1 MNILLFSHRTPFPPH
16 KGNQIRPFNVL
27 TSLVARGHKVHLI
40 AFAEG
45 AEELATQ
52 ARLEEYCASV
62 TLAPLNR
69 WAGNFRALL
78 SLPTSTPPSVAYFN
92 SAAVHRAVQR
102 IVTTHNIEAM
112 VVYSST
118 MSQYVPPEFRP
129 HTVVD
134 MADVDSEKWLDYA
147 KEKRPPMSWVYNIE
161 GRRLRR
167 YEYWIVRN
175 FGYSSLH
182 TQREINVLTELTAD
196 ERKKLIPITNGVDL
210 EKFQPAAFPPFAPE
224 RVPENERKFFT
235 DPAAPRIVFTGAMD
249 YYPNAEACV
258 WFAHSIFPTIRAQ
271 HPNAQFLIVGSK
283 PTPQVI
289 ALGELPGVL
298 VTGFVDD
305 VRPYLAAAK
314 VCVIPLRIAR
324 GVQNKALEA
333 MASGR
338 AVIAT
343 SDVITGVGATAPDHL
358 LLARNE
364 QEFADAV
371 LQVLRDEALRTRLE
385 IAAREFVVR
394 ECSWKPLMDRFAG
407 LVEEV
412 GKNGQ
417 PSAISYQPLAKSTVN
432 NQQLKADG

>member
-1 MNILLFSHRTPFPPH
+1 MKILMFSHRTPYPPH

-27 TSLVARGHKVHLI
+27 TSLVARGHEVHLL

-45 AEELATQ
+45 DEEMATK
-52 ARLEEYCASV
+52 AKLEEYCASA
-62 TLAPLNR
+62 TLIPLNR
-69 WAGNFRALL
+69 LAGNIKALF
-78 SLPTSTPPSVAYFN
+78 SLPTNTPPSVAYFN
-92 SAAVHRAVQR
+92 SAALHREVKRLVATQG
-102 IVTTHNIEAM
+102 IEAM

-118 MSQYVPPEFRP
+118 MSQYVPPEFIP

-147 KEKRPPMSWVYNIE
+147 KEKRPPMSWIYNIE
-161 GRRLRR
+161 GQRLRS

-182 TQREINVLTELTAD
+182 TQREINVLAELTAD

-210 EKFQPAAFPPFAPE
+210 EKFQPGIFPAFAPE
-224 RVPENERKFFT
+224 RVPENERLFFT
-235 DPAAPRIVFTGAMD
+235 DENAPRIVFTGAMD

-258 WFAHSIFPTIRAQ
+258 WFANSIFPAIRAQ
-271 HPNAQFLIVGSK
+271 VPNAQFLIVGSK

-289 ALGELPGVL
+289 ALNELPGVI

-343 SDVITGVGATAPDHL
+343 PDVITGVGATSPDHL
-358 LLARNE
+358 LMARHE
-364 QEFADAV
+364 QEFVDAV
-371 LQVLRDEALRTRLE
+371 LQLLRDDVLRTRLE
-385 IAAREFVVR
+385 TAARDFVVR

-412 GKNGQ
+412 GKKNQ
-417 PSAISYQPLAKSTVN
+417 PRMN
-432 NQQLKADG
+432 ADLHELSFSKQIGSNHNA

>member
-1 MNILLFSHRTPFPPH
+1 MKILLLSHRTPYPPH

-27 TSLVARGHKVHLI
+27 TSLVARGHEVHLV

-45 AEELATQ
+45 ADELATK
-52 ARLEEYCASV
+52 AKLEEYCASA
-62 TLAPLNR
+62 TLIPLNR
-69 WAGNFRALL
+69 TMGNVKALL
-78 SLPTSTPPSVAYFN
+78 SLPTGTPPSVAYFN
-92 SAAVHRAVQR
+92 SSALHQAVNRLVA
-102 IVTTHNIEAM
+102 THGIEAM

-118 MSQYVPPEFRP
+118 MSQYVPPEFRA

-147 KEKRPPMSWVYNIE
+147 KEKQPPMSWVYNIE
-161 GRRLRR
+161 GRRLRS

-182 TQREINVLTELTAD
+182 TQREINVLAELTAD
-196 ERKKLIPITNGVDL
+196 EKKKLIPITNGVDL
-210 EKFQPAAFPPFAPE
+210 GKFRPDAFPTFTPE
-224 RVPENERKFFT
+224 QVPQNERQFFS
-235 DPAAPRIVFTGAMD
+235 DLNAPRIVFTGAMD

-258 WFAHSIFPTIRAQ
+258 WFATDIFPTIRTL

-283 PTPQVI
+283 PTPQVV
-289 ALGELPGVL
+289 ALNELPGVL

-305 VRPYLAAAK
+305 VRPYLATAD

-343 SDVITGVGATAPDHL
+343 PDVITGVGATAPDHL
-358 LLARNE
+358 LLARSE

-371 LQVLRDEALRTRLE
+371 LQVLRDDNLRTCLE
-385 IAAREFVVR
+385 VAARDFVVR
-394 ECSWKPLMDRFAG
+394 ECSWNPLMDRFAS

-412 GKNGQ
+412 GRNHPRIDTNSRELMNALGR
-417 PSAISYQPLAKSTVN
+417 
-432 NQQLKADG
+432 

>member
-1 MNILLFSHRTPFPPH
+1 MKILLFSHRTPYPPH

-27 TSLVARGHKVHLI
+27 TSLVARGHEVHLL

-45 AEELATQ
+45 AEELATK
-52 ARLEEYCASV
+52 AKLEEYCASV
-62 TLAPLNR
+62 TLIPLDR
-69 WAGNFRALL
+69 LLGNIKALF
-78 SLPTSTPPSVAYFN
+78 SLPTNTPPSVAYFN
-92 SAAVHRAVQR
+92 SAALHREVNR
-102 IVTTHNIEAM
+102 IVAAHGIEAM

-147 KEKRPPMSWVYNIE
+147 KEKQPPLSWIYNIE
-161 GRRLRR
+161 GQRLRS

-182 TQREINVLTELTAD
+182 TQREINVLAELTA
-196 ERKKLIPITNGVDL
+196 EEKKKLIPITNGVDL
-210 EKFQPAAFPPFAPE
+210 EKFRPDIFPPFAPD
-224 RVPENERKFFT
+224 RVPESERKFFT
-235 DPAAPRIVFTGAMD
+235 DPDAPRIVFTGAMD

-258 WFAHSIFPTIRAQ
+258 WFANSIFPTIRAQ
-271 HPNAQFLIVGSK
+271 VPNAQFLIVGSK
-283 PTPQVI
+283 PTPQVL
-289 ALGELPGVL
+289 ALNELPGVL
-298 VTGFVDD
+298 VTGFVED

-333 MASGR
+333 MASAR

-343 SDVITGVGATAPDHL
+343 PDVITGVGATAPDHL
-358 LLARNE
+358 LMARTE
-364 QEFADAV
+364 QEFAAAV
-371 LQVLRDEALRTRLE
+371 LQVLRDDALRTRLE
-385 IAAREFVVR
+385 WAARDFVVR

-412 GKNGQ
+412 GKKQVATN
-417 PSAISYQPLAKSTVN
+417 YTNVHE
-432 NQQLKADG
+432 LKYS

>member
-1 MNILLFSHRTPFPPH
+1 MKILLFSHRTPYPPH

-27 TSLVARGHKVHLI
+27 TALVARGHEVHLL

-45 AEELATQ
+45 AEELKTKAK
-52 ARLEEYCASV
+52 LEEYCASA
-62 TLAPLNR
+62 TLIPLDHSR
-69 WAGNFRALL
+69 GRIRALL
-78 SLPTSTPPSVAYFN
+78 SLPTNTPPSVAYFN
-92 SAAVHRAVQR
+92 STALHREVKR
-102 IVTTHNIEAM
+102 IVAEHGIEAM

-118 MSQYVPPEFRP
+118 MCQYVPPDFIK

-134 MADVDSEKWLDYA
+134 MADTDSEKWLDYA
-147 KEKRPPMSWVYNIE
+147 QEKMPPMSWIYKIE
-161 GRRLRR
+161 GTRLRQ
-167 YEYWIVRN
+167 YEYWVVRN

-182 TQREINVLTELTAD
+182 TQREINVLTELTA
-196 ERKKLIPITNGVDL
+196 EEHQRLIPITNGVDL
-210 EKFQPAAFPPFAPE
+210 EKFRPDAFPAFAPE
-224 RVPENERKFFT
+224 RLSENERQFFT

-258 WFAHSIFPTIRAQ
+258 WFAHSIFPTIRTQ
-271 HPNAQFLIVGSK
+271 VPNAQFLIVGSK
-283 PTPQVI
+283 PTPQVV
-289 ALGELPGVL
+289 ALNQLPGVI
-298 VTGFVDD
+298 VTGFVAD

-343 SDVITGVGATAPDHL
+343 PDVITGVGATAPEHL
-358 LLARNE
+358 LMARNE

-371 LQVLRDEALRTRLE
+371 LRVLRDDSLRTQLE
-385 IAAREFVVR
+385 TAARDFVVR

-407 LVEEV
+407 LVEAV
-412 GKNGQ
+412 GR
-417 PSAISYQPLAKSTVN
+417 N
-432 NQQLKADG
+432 N

>member
-1 MNILLFSHRTPFPPH
+1 MKILLFSHRTPYPPH

-27 TSLVARGHKVHLI
+27 TSLVARGHDVHLL

-45 AEELATQ
+45 EAELNTKTK
-52 ARLEEYCASV
+52 LEEYCASA
-62 TLAPLNR
+62 TLIPLDHMGGR
-69 WAGNFRALL
+69 IRALL

-92 SAAVHRAVQR
+92 SPALHREVKR
-102 IVTTHNIEAM
+102 IVAKHGIEAM

-118 MSQYVPPEFRP
+118 MCQYVPPDFIK

-134 MADVDSEKWLDYA
+134 MADTDSEKWLDYA
-147 KEKRPPMSWVYNIE
+147 QEKMPPMSWVYQIE
-161 GRRLRR
+161 GTRLRQ

-182 TQREINVLTELTAD
+182 TQREINVLTELTAA
-196 ERKKLIPITNGVDL
+196 EHQRLIPITNGVDL
-210 EKFQPAAFPPFAPE
+210 EKFRPDAFPVFAPE
-224 RVPENERKFFT
+224 RLPTNERKFFT
-235 DPAAPRIVFTGAMD
+235 DPDAPRIVFTGAMD

-258 WFAHSIFPTIRAQ
+258 WFANQIFPTIRAQ
-271 HPNAQFLIVGSK
+271 YPNAQFLIVGSK
-283 PTPQVI
+283 PTPQVV
-289 ALGELPGVL
+289 ALNELPGVMA
-298 VTGFVDD
+298 TGFVDD

-343 SDVITGVGATAPDHL
+343 PDVITGVGATAPEHL
-358 LLARNE
+358 LMARDE
-364 QEFADAV
+364 KEFAAAV
-371 LQVLRDEALRTRLE
+371 LQVLGDDALRTRLE
-385 IAAREFVVR
+385 KAARDYVER
-394 ECSWKPLMDRFAG
+394 ECSWKPLMERFAK

-412 GKNGQ
+412 GKNRQ
-417 PSAISYQPLAKSTVN
+417 PRIDANSHELSFSKQIGSNPN
-432 NQQLKADG
+432 G

>member
-1 MNILLFSHRTPFPPH
+1 MNILLFSHRTPYPPH

-27 TSLVARGHKVHLI
+27 TSLVARGHNVHLL
-40 AFAEG
+40 AFADG

-52 ARLEEYCASV
+52 TKLAEHCASV
-62 TLAPLNR
+62 RLIPLDHGR
-69 WAGNFRALL
+69 ARLRALL

-92 SAAVHRAVQR
+92 APQMHEAVALLVAV
-102 IVTTHNIEAM
+102 HNIEAM

-118 MSQYVPPEFRP
+118 MSQYVPPEFRA

-147 KEKRPPMSWVYNIE
+147 KEKRPPMSWIYNIE
-161 GRRLRR
+161 GRRLRS

-210 EKFQPAAFPPFAPE
+210 EKFHPAAFQPFAPAQ
-224 RVPENERKFFT
+224 VPENERPFFT
-235 DPAAPRIVFTGAMD
+235 DEHAPRLVFTGAMD
-249 YYPNAEACV
+249 YYPNTEACL

-283 PTPQVI
+283 PTPQVV
-289 ALGELPGVL
+289 ALKELPGVS
-298 VTGFVDD
+298 VTGFVED

-343 SDVITGVGATAPDHL
+343 PDVITGVGATAPDHL
-358 LLARNE
+358 LQARDE
-364 QEFADAV
+364 QEFVNAV
-371 LQVLRDEALRTRLE
+371 LQVLGDEALRTRLE
-385 IAAREFVVR
+385 RAAREFVER
-394 ECSWKPLMDRFAG
+394 ECSWQPLMDRFAA

-412 GKNGQ
+412 GKKQ
-417 PSAISYQPLAKSTVN
+417 SATNYTNVHELEYS
-432 NQQLKADG
+432 

>member
-1 MNILLFSHRTPFPPH
+1 MNILLFSHRTPYPPH

-27 TSLVARGHKVHLI
+27 TSLVARGHNVHLL

-45 AEELATQ
+45 EEEMATK
-52 ARLEEYCASV
+52 AKLEEYCTSA
-62 TLAPLNR
+62 TLIPLNR
-69 WAGNFRALL
+69 MAGNVKALL
-78 SLPTSTPPSVAYFN
+78 SLPTNTPPSVAYFN
-92 SAAVHRAVQR
+92 SSALRREVKRLIAA
-102 IVTTHNIEAM
+102 HNIEAM

-118 MSQYVPPEFRP
+118 MSQYVPPEFRA

-147 KEKRPPMSWVYNIE
+147 KEKRPPMSWIYNIE
-161 GRRLRR
+161 GQRLRR

-210 EKFQPAAFPPFAPE
+210 EKFRPDVFLPFAPE
-224 RVPENERKFFT
+224 QVPENERQFFS
-235 DPAAPRIVFTGAMD
+235 DEHAPRIVFTGAMD

-258 WFAHSIFPTIRAQ
+258 WFANAIFPTIRAQ

-283 PTPQVI
+283 PTPQVVE
-289 ALGELPGVL
+289 LNQLPGVL

-343 SDVITGVGATAPDHL
+343 PDVITGVGATAPDHL
-358 LLARNE
+358 LMARNE

-371 LQVLRDEALRTRLE
+371 WQVLRDDALRIRLE
-385 IAAREFVVR
+385 TAAREFVVR
-394 ECSWKPLMDRFAG
+394 ECSWQPLMDRFAG

-412 GKNGQ
+412 GKKQ
-417 PSAISYQPLAKSTVN
+417 LATNYTNVHELEYS
-432 NQQLKADG
+432 

>member
-1 MNILLFSHRTPFPPH
+1 MKILLFSHRTPYPPH

-27 TSLVARGHKVHLI
+27 TSLVARGHEVHLL

-45 AEELATQ
+45 TEELNTKTQ
-52 ARLEEYCASV
+52 LAEHCASA
-62 TLAPLNR
+62 TLIPLDR
-69 WAGNFRALL
+69 LAGNIKALL
-78 SLPTSTPPSVAYFN
+78 SLPSHTPPSVAYFN
-92 SAAVHRAVQR
+92 SAAMHREVKR
-102 IVTTHNIEAM
+102 IVATHGIEAM

-118 MSQYVPPEFRP
+118 MSQYVPPEFIP

-134 MADVDSEKWLDYA
+134 MADTDSEKWLDYA
-147 KEKRPPMSWVYNIE
+147 KEKRPPMSWIYNIE
-161 GRRLRR
+161 GQRLRS

-182 TQREINVLTELTAD
+182 TQREINVLTELTAG

-210 EKFQPAAFPPFAPE
+210 EQFRPDVFPPFAPE
-224 RVPENERKFFT
+224 RMPENERQFFT
-235 DPAAPRIVFTGAMD
+235 DAAAPRIVFTGAMD

-258 WFAHSIFPTIRAQ
+258 WFANAIFPTIRTQ
-271 HPNAQFLIVGSK
+271 FPTAQFLIVGSK

-289 ALGELPGVL
+289 ALNELPGVM
-298 VTGFVDD
+298 VTGFVAD

-343 SDVITGVGATAPDHL
+343 PDVIIGVGASAPDHL
-358 LLARNE
+358 LMARTE

-371 LQVLRDEALRTRLE
+371 LRVLRDDTLRTQLE
-385 IAAREFVVR
+385 TAGRDFVVR
-394 ECSWKPLMDRFAG
+394 ECSWKPLMNRFAS
-407 LVEEV
+407 LVEAV
-412 GKNGQ
+412 GKN
-417 PSAISYQPLAKSTVN
+417 STVVARTVS
-432 NQQLKADG
+432 LRG

>member
-1 MNILLFSHRTPFPPH
+1 MKILLFSHRTPYPPH

-27 TSLVARGHKVHLI
+27 TSLVARGHEVHLL

-45 AEELATQ
+45 EEELSTK
-52 ARLEEYCASV
+52 ARLEEYCASA
-62 TLAPLNR
+62 TLIPLDR
-69 WAGNFRALL
+69 LAGNIKALL
-78 SLPTSTPPSVAYFN
+78 SLPTNTPPSVAYFN
-92 SAAVHRAVQR
+92 SAAMHRAVTR
-102 IVTTHNIEAM
+102 IVATHGIEAM

-118 MSQYVPPEFRP
+118 MSQYVPPEFIP

-134 MADVDSEKWLDYA
+134 MADTDSEKWLDYA

-161 GRRLRR
+161 GQRLRS

-182 TQREINVLTELTAD
+182 TQREINVLTELTV
-196 ERKKLIPITNGVDL
+196 EEKKKLIPITNGVDL
-210 EKFQPAAFPPFAPE
+210 EKFRPDVFPSFAPE
-224 RVPENERKFFT
+224 RVLENERQFFT
-235 DPAAPRIVFTGAMD
+235 DAEAPRIVFTGAMD

-258 WFAHSIFPTIRAQ
+258 WFAQSIFPTIRAQ
-271 HPNAQFLIVGSK
+271 YPTAQFLIVGSK
-283 PTPQVI
+283 PTPQVVE
-289 ALGELPGVL
+289 LNQLPGVM

-333 MASGR
+333 MASAR

-343 SDVITGVGATAPDHL
+343 PDVITGVGATAPDHL
-358 LLARNE
+358 LMARTE

-371 LQVLRDEALRTRLE
+371 LQVLRDDALRTRLE
-385 IAAREFVVR
+385 TAARDFVVR
-394 ECSWKPLMDRFAG
+394 ECSWKPLMDRFTG
-407 LVEEV
+407 LVEAV
-412 GKNGQ
+412 GKN
-417 PSAISYQPLAKSTVN
+417 N
-432 NQQLKADG
+432 

>member
-1 MNILLFSHRTPFPPH
+1 MKILLFSHRTPYPPH

-27 TSLVARGHKVHLI
+27 TSLVARGHEVHLL

-45 AEELATQ
+45 EEELNTKTK
-52 ARLEEYCASV
+52 LEEHCASA
-62 TLAPLNR
+62 TLVPLDR
-69 WAGNFRALL
+69 LAGKVKALL
-78 SLPTSTPPSVAYFN
+78 SLPTNTPPSVAYFN
-92 SAAVHRAVQR
+92 SAAMQQAVKR
-102 IVTTHNIEAM
+102 IVATYGIEAM

-118 MSQYVPPEFRP
+118 MSQYVPPEFMA

-147 KEKRPPMSWVYNIE
+147 KEKRPPMSWIYQIE
-161 GRRLRR
+161 GQRLRQ

-182 TQREINVLTELTAD
+182 TKREINVLTELTV
-196 ERKKLIPITNGVDL
+196 EQGKRLIPITNGVDL
-210 EKFQPAAFPPFAPE
+210 EKFRPDVFPSFARD
-224 RVPENERKFFT
+224 RVPKNEQQFFT
-235 DPAAPRIVFTGAMD
+235 DKDAPRIVFTGAMD

-258 WFAHSIFPTIRAQ
+258 WFAQQIFPTIRAQ
-271 HPNAQFLIVGSK
+271 SPTAQFLIVGSK
-283 PTPQVI
+283 PTPQVV
-289 ALGELPGVL
+289 ALKDLPGVF

-333 MASGR
+333 MASAR

-343 SDVITGVGATAPDHL
+343 PDVITGVGATAPDHL
-358 LLARNE
+358 LMARTE

-371 LQVLRDEALRTRLE
+371 LQVLRDDALRLRLE
-385 IAAREFVVR
+385 QAARDFVVR
-394 ECSWKPLMDRFAG
+394 ECSWTPLMERFAR

-412 GKNGQ
+412 GKKQ
-417 PSAISYQPLAKSTVN
+417 LATNYTNVHE
-432 NQQLKADG
+432 LKFS

>member
-1 MNILLFSHRTPFPPH
+1 MKILLFSHRTPYPPH

-27 TSLVARGHKVHLI
+27 TALVARGHEVHLL
-40 AFAEG
+40 AFADG
-45 AEELATQ
+45 AAELQTKAK
-52 ARLEEYCASV
+52 LEEYCASA
-62 TLAPLNR
+62 TLLPLDH
-69 WAGNFRALL
+69 WGGKMRALL
-78 SLPTSTPPSVAYFN
+78 SLPTNTPPSVAYFN
-92 SAAVHRAVQR
+92 APAMHQAVKR
-102 IVTTHNIEAM
+102 IVAEHGIEAM

-118 MSQYVPPEFRP
+118 MCQYVPEDFIP

-147 KEKRPPMSWVYNIE
+147 QEQWPPFSWIYQIE
-161 GRRLRR
+161 GTRLRR

-182 TQREINVLTELTAD
+182 TQREINVLTELTA
-196 ERKKLIPITNGVDL
+196 EEHKRLIPITNGVDL
-210 EKFQPAAFPPFAPE
+210 EKFHPAAFPDFAPE
-224 RVPENERKFFT
+224 SVPENERQFFI
-235 DPAAPRIVFTGAMD
+235 DENALRIVFTGAMD

-258 WFAHSIFPTIRAQ
+258 WFAQQIFPAIRAQ

-283 PTPQVI
+283 PTPQVT
-289 ALGELPGVL
+289 ALKQLPGVL
-298 VTGFVDD
+298 VTGFVND

-343 SDVITGVGATAPDHL
+343 PDVITGVGATAPEHL

-364 QEFADAV
+364 KDFADAV
-371 LQVLRDEALRTRLE
+371 LQVLGDEALRTRLE
-385 IAAREFVVR
+385 NAARAFVER
-394 ECSWKPLMDRFAG
+394 ECSWKPLMKRFAN

-412 GKNGQ
+412 GKNQ
-417 PSAISYQPLAKSTVN
+417 PQKTQRAQSITV
-432 NQQLKADG
+432 

>member
-1 MNILLFSHRTPFPPH
+1 MKILLFSHRTPYPPH

-27 TSLVARGHKVHLI
+27 TSLVVRGHEVHLL

-45 AEELATQ
+45 EEELATKTK
-52 ARLEEYCASV
+52 LEEYCASA
-62 TLAPLNR
+62 TLIPLNR
-69 WAGNFRALL
+69 LTGNIKALL
-78 SLPTSTPPSVAYFN
+78 SLPTNTPPSVAYFN
-92 SAAVHRAVQR
+92 SAALHQAVKR
-102 IVTTHNIEAM
+102 LVATHGIEAM

-147 KEKRPPMSWVYNIE
+147 QEKRPPMSWVYNLE
-161 GRRLRR
+161 GQRLRS

-182 TQREINVLTELTAD
+182 TQREINVLAELTAA
-196 ERKKLIPITNGVDL
+196 EKKKLIPITNGVDL
-210 EKFQPAAFPPFAPE
+210 AKFRPGLFPPFAPE
-224 RVPENERKFFT
+224 CVPENERKFFT
-235 DPAAPRIVFTGAMD
+235 DAAAPRIVFTGAMD

-271 HPNAQFLIVGSK
+271 HPTAQFLIVGSK
-283 PTPQVI
+283 PTPQVV
-289 ALGELPGVL
+289 ALNQLPGV
-298 VTGFVDD
+298 VATGFVDD

-343 SDVITGVGATAPDHL
+343 PDVITGVGATAPDHL
-358 LLARNE
+358 LMARNE
-364 QEFADAV
+364 QEFAAAV
-371 LQVLRDEALRTRLE
+371 RQVLRDDALRTRLE
-385 IAAREFVVR
+385 QSARDFVER
-394 ECSWKPLMDRFAG
+394 ECSWKPLMDRFAS
-407 LVEEV
+407 LVEAV
-412 GKNGQ
+412 GRTQ
-417 PSAISYQPLAKSTVN
+417 PRINANLRELSFSKELGSKHE
-432 NQQLKADG
+432 G